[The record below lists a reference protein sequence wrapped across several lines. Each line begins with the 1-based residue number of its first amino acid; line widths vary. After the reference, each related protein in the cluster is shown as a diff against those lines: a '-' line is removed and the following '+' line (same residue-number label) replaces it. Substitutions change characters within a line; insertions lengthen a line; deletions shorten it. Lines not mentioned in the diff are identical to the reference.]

1 MTLKPEILRPMK
13 RIEIVVDEESLRELT
28 RLFREAKVRG
38 YTVIKGA
45 GGLGTR
51 GERNPDDYVFED
63 ENAVMVIACEE
74 SQAETLIDL
83 LHPKLREF
91 GGMCIVSDCH
101 WVIGAPRSY

>member
-1 MTLKPEILRPMK
+1 MTLKPELLIPMK
-13 RIEIVVDEESLRELT
+13 RIEIVVDEESLRKLI

-63 ENAVMVIACEE
+63 ENAVMVLACEE
-74 SQAETLIDL
+74 SQAEMLIDL

-91 GGMCIVSDCH
+91 GGMCIISDCH
-101 WVIGAPRSY
+101 WVVGPPPSY